1 MLTQLT
7 SAIPEP
13 SVAIEHL
20 GLPFADA
27 LAWCSAAGAH
37 AVQLSA
43 TMPQTRVR
51 TMDRSER
58 RGIGDAVRA
67 SNAAATGIDCI
78 LPPEHLADPARAD
91 TAAQALLAAIEWA
104 ELLGRLTVTTWLPA
118 SDGHATALAVRSAVI
133 AEAQRRGVTL
143 AVLGGGHDTDGPAAI
158 AIDPPVLLAAGE
170 SVDAACA
177 RAGSRLAGLRL
188 VDLLRSGHR
197 GPVLQPGDAR
207 LDALALA
214 ATLATIGFRAHPV
227 IDARGWADAPTG
239 IRSTLDR
246 WLDRPVAARGAA
258 HA

>member
-13 SVAIEHL
+13 SVAIEHV
-20 GLPFADA
+20 GLPFREA
-27 LAWCSAAGAH
+27 LAWCSAEGAR
-37 AVQLSA
+37 AMQLSA
-43 TMPQTRVR
+43 TMPETRVR

-67 SNAAATGIDCI
+67 SGALTAGIDCI

-91 TAAQALLAAIEWA
+91 TAAQALFAAIEWA
-104 ELLGRLTVTTWLPA
+104 ELLGRLTVTTWLPTG
-118 SDGHATALAVRSAVI
+118 DGHATALAVRTAVI

-143 AVLGGGHDTDGPAAI
+143 AVLGGGHDADGPAAI

-227 IDARGWADAPTG
+227 IDTRGWSDPRG
-239 IRSTLDR
+239 GVVGTLDR
-246 WLDRPVAARGAA
+246 WLDRPAPPRSAA